1 MRNCAGKSATRPT
14 AGTQAG
20 DGKRLPAVSTA
31 TRTRGASACRADNV
45 ECREYIDMGERSA
58 SAPRSGERV
67 DGLVRLGGSVR
78 ATVMGG

>member
-20 DGKRLPAVSTA
+20 DGKRLPAVPTA
-31 TRTRGASACRADNV
+31 TRTRGASAWADHV

-58 SAPRSGERV
+58 SAPRSGGRV